1 MAEMK
6 EIDQLQELRE
16 ENLRLKDQVKYYEQ
30 DQIAQVRKGI
40 SDLKQE
46 VNALSGKVDKIL
58 YAVIISLVGIAG
70 LVIESLT

>member
-40 SDLKQE
+40 YDLKQE

>member
-30 DQIAQVRKGI
+30 DQIAQVSKGI